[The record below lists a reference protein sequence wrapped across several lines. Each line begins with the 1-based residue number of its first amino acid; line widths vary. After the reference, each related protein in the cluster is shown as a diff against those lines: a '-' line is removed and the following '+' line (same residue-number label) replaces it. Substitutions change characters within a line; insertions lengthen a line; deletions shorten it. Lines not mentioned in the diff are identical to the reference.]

1 MVKTA
6 LKFERAT
13 KKGVKEMETNKLKA
27 QAEEI
32 LRLAEENNVQSN
44 FFFVTTFQRYLV
56 QINILAELEKEVDS
70 EGTTVSKEY
79 VKGRKNL
86 YTNPAINAYN
96 RTTDSANKTVTTL
109 LKIVNNF
116 KAENKEN
123 ETDPL
128 LALINGGDN
137 E

>member
-1 MVKTA
+1 MA
-6 LKFERAT
+6 
-13 KKGVKEMETNKLKA
+13 KKDLEA
-27 QAEEI
+27 QAKEI
-32 LRLAEENNVQSN
+32 MKLAEESGLQSN

-56 QINILAELEKEVDS
+56 QINILEELEKEVNN
-70 EGTTVSKEY
+70 EGTTVKKEY

-109 LKIVNNF
+109 LKIVQGF
-116 KAENKEN
+116 KSETAET

-128 LALINGGDN
+128 LELINGADN
-137 E
+137 ESV

>member
-1 MVKTA
+1 MLDKNMS
-6 LKFERAT
+6 LKD
-13 KKGVKEMETNKLKA
+13 

-32 LRLAEENNVQSN
+32 KNMAEEKGLEDN
-44 FFFVTTFQRYLV
+44 FFFITTFDRYLV
-56 QINILAELEKEVDS
+56 QIDILESLKEEIND

-109 LKIVNNF
+109 LKILNGAGTV
-116 KAENKEN
+116 KKQDEV
-123 ETDPL
+123 DPL
-128 LALINGGDN
+128 VELINGGDGI

>member
-1 MVKTA
+1 MLDNNMS
-6 LKFERAT
+6 LKE
-13 KKGVKEMETNKLKA
+13 

-32 LRLAEENNVQSN
+32 KKMAEEKGLEDN
-44 FFFVTTFQRYLV
+44 FFFLTTFDRYLV
-56 QINILAELEKEVDS
+56 QIDILESLKEEIND

-96 RTTDSANKTVTTL
+96 RTTDSANKTVSTL
-109 LKIVNNF
+109 LKILNGAGAVKNQ
-116 KAENKEN
+116 EEV
-123 ETDPL
+123 DPL
-128 LALINGGDN
+128 VELIAGGDSI

>member
-1 MVKTA
+1 MD
-6 LKFERAT
+6 LKQQADQILKEAES
-13 KKGVKEMETNKLKA
+13 KG
-27 QAEEI
+27 
-32 LRLAEENNVQSN
+32 VQSN

-56 QINILAELEKEVDS
+56 QIKILEELEQEIGE

-96 RTTDSANKTVTTL
+96 KTTDSANKTVSTL
-109 LKIVNNF
+109 MRVIKDF
-116 KAENKEN
+116 GSKE
-123 ETDPL
+123 ETEEDPL
-128 LALINGGDN
+128 LEIINSG

>member
-1 MVKTA
+1 ME
-6 LKFERAT
+6 LK
-13 KKGVKEMETNKLKA
+13 K
-27 QAEEI
+27 QAEQI
-32 LRLAEENNVQSN
+32 LKEAEEQGVQTN

-56 QINILAELEKEVDS
+56 QIKVLEELEAEIGE

-109 LKIVNNF
+109 MKVIKELG
-116 KAENKEN
+116 NKQE
-123 ETDPL
+123 EEADPIL
-128 LALINGGDN
+128 ELINGG

>member
-1 MVKTA
+1 MD
-6 LKFERAT
+6 LKQQAGQILKEAES
-13 KKGVKEMETNKLKA
+13 KG
-27 QAEEI
+27 
-32 LRLAEENNVQSN
+32 VQSN

-56 QINILAELEKEVDS
+56 QIKILEELEQEIGE

-96 RTTDSANKTVTTL
+96 KTTDSANKTVSTL
-109 LKIVNNF
+109 MRVIKDF
-116 KAENKEN
+116 GSKE
-123 ETDPL
+123 ETEEDPL
-128 LALINGGDN
+128 LEIINSG